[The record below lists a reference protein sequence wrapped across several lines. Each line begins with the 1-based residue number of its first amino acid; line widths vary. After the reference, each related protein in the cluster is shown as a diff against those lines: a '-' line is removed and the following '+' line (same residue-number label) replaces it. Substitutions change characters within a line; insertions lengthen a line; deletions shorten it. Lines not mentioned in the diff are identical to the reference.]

1 LFYYSYVPD
10 FLRDICFLLLECPF
24 SFKFLFL
31 FLCLSFIM
39 SMFFF
44 LYLIAHSCNNYFK
57 SLYSIIILVFL
68 GLAFVDWESQFWEYT
83 HTHTHTHT
91 HTQFL
96 FWVILDCFWKLW
108 MLYWRN
114 SGFWHIG
121 LTDFLEG
128 KLCLLGGTLNLS
140 SVSHF
145 PLLVW
150 LSAICLAVP
159 CSLVSVRDFSRV

>member
-91 HTQFL
+91 HTVSFL
-96 FWVILDCFWKLW
+96 SNFGLFLEIVNVILEKLW
-108 MLYWRN
+108 ILAHWSDRFFRRKTL
-114 SGFWHIG
+114 SPGWHIKSQLSFSFPPLG
-121 LTDFLEG
+121 LVV
-128 KLCLLGGTLNLS
+128 CNM
-140 SVSHF
+140 
-145 PLLVW
+145 
-150 LSAICLAVP
+150 P
-159 CSLVSVRDFSRV
+159 CSSL